1 MLETTVPALEDLWF
15 RQKLLADEDTMSYNH
30 AWGGAIPFPQEEWRD
45 WYDHWVVHHD
55 NRRYYR
61 YLKNGNDGFVG
72 EIAYH
77 YDPEYDGYVADVIVF
92 SGFRGKG
99 YGRRGLEIL
108 CAAAKE
114 NGIAA
119 LYDDMA
125 VYNPAIGLFL
135 KCGFSEEYRT
145 EDKIILKK
153 CL

>member
-114 NGIAA
+114 NGISA

-125 VYNPAIGLFL
+125 VDNPAIGLFL

-153 CL
+153 RL

>member
-125 VYNPAIGLFL
+125 VDNPAIGLFL

-153 CL
+153 RL